1 MQILS
6 EFLLNCKVTKI
17 LPHNEYVFGESLHFF
32 VVDIEI
38 VLQFMPDGGVGC
50 LSLLNNGGGV

>member
-38 VLQFMPDGGVGC
+38 VLQFACQMVGWD
-50 LSLLNNGGGV
+50 V